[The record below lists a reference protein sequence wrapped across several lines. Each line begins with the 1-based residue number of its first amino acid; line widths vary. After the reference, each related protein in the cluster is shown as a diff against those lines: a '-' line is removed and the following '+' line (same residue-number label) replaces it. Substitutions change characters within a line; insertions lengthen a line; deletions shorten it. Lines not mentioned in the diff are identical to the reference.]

1 MWIKQRPGAY
11 YSLFFDTITVCIST
25 NKIIVNHW
33 ILKITWSNIL
43 QIQWSWLFGIW
54 SLTSGFEK
62 IWEKVKILYRFNDP
76 LMHGSWLQLSVM
88 HEIEYCGITSFIY
101 GYTMTSLA
109 INCKALRSAA
119 RLYTMARYHYVYLHS
134 CTSCDPPAV
143 TDNHSIP
150 VSQAYRIKK
159 EKNIFPS

>member
-1 MWIKQRPGAY
+1 MI
-11 YSLFFDTITVCIST
+11 
-25 NKIIVNHW
+25 NHR
-33 ILKITWSNIL
+33 ILKITWSNTWSNIL

-101 GYTMTSLA
+101 GYTNRKIILFS
-109 INCKALRSAA
+109 
-119 RLYTMARYHYVYLHS
+119 RLYSNMYFLCWRSWLVDMVSSEFYPQCLHCQKPNS
-134 CTSCDPPAV
+134 IVRLLYAV
-143 TDNHSIP
+143 
-150 VSQAYRIKK
+150 
-159 EKNIFPS
+159 